1 MSINYQ
7 RYDKKITAYFTV
19 IDYDRFVYDYNNI
32 IDASADALSKDGY
45 KPTYMTPIEEQVI
58 KDGKVVVDNTDL
70 FENEGN
76 PSKYKNADIYKN
88 YAIRSTENLN
98 GHGTALT
105 IGEKIMFETSNSFE
119 KQYGTH
125 FNYEHSN
132 GTGLSIK

>member
-19 IDYDRFVYDYNNI
+19 RDYNMFVEDYNYI
-32 IDASADALSKDGY
+32 LKESSESLLKDDD
-45 KPTYMTPIEEQVI
+45 KPIYMTPIEEKVI
-58 KDGKVVVDNTDL
+58 KDEKVIADNTDL

-76 PSKYKNADIYKN
+76 PLKYKNADIYKD